1 MHFHFHVIF
10 SLFNWCP
17 CQCTIEGMLS
27 PNRPLSCSNRPGTPL
42 RPSAVSGHCCL
53 DAPLVSTVAV
63 LPIISLTRPHYSL
76 CSSFCHPLL
85 TPPQPLLSTAF
96 LALSFNGACSA
107 PCSSFFSVSSSII
120 WARFYSKHFSSCFS
134 LLFPTTGPL
143 LSLLFVF
150 YGGAFGHV
158 PPITTS
164 PLHEVS
170 LMNCA
175 SHDCFLHKGCSGH
188 AVWIFLFVSPYV
200 CVHIFVCKRNRVHLW
215 PPELKEHC
223 DKWSVRCTLLDS
235 YAILESEPPCALID
249 WQSSLFY
256 QI

>member
-1 MHFHFHVIF
+1 MSYFL
-10 SLFNWCP
+10 SLIDAHASAPLRGCFLQTGPYLALIGLALLWGLQLCQATAASMRLWFQLLPCCP
-17 CQCTIEGMLS
+17 LFLS
-27 PNRPLSCSNRPGTPL
+27 PGLTIPCAH
-42 RPSAVSGHCCL
+42 PSAT
-53 DAPLVSTVAV
+53 P
-63 LPIISLTRPHYSL
+63 
-76 CSSFCHPLL
+76 SSP
-85 TPPQPLLSTAF
+85 PPQPLLSTAF